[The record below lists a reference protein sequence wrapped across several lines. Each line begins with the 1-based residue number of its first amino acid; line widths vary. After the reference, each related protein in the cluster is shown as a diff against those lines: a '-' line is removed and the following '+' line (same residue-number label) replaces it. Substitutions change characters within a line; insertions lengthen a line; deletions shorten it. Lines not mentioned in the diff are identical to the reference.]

1 MKLLLVRPG
10 PEIVEKT
17 LFGPWNPN
25 LNLEPLYTQPGEM
38 FRFLCM
44 FQIVS
49 STPLLAIGSWLK
61 THGEQV
67 EILEVPLEFGL
78 PLREN
83 QNRERRDRICEYF
96 ERTRYDV
103 VGISCTSTFESLAS
117 VNVAEAAKEVQP
129 DAAVILGGYQAGAVA
144 EDLMRTTGAIDI
156 TVLSDFEPIGNRLI
170 QALKEECSIGE
181 VPNVVYRDNG
191 QIKHTPYQVQPV
203 NLDEQPYYDFSLVE
217 KYLPYYIMFSIESSR
232 GCTYKCTYCQEG
244 TFRHYYAVKKPERAV
259 DEIVEAS
266 NFIASHSNLAY
277 FYYSDPLWGL
287 KRSWVRQFCEGL
299 IERHDEIKLKR
310 FGWFTCTRVGHLK
323 DTEFQLLKKAGCA
336 NIGYGIE
343 SLSPQMLKGIGRA
356 GDYQKYLKDVHETV
370 DLTLKHNIQMYVS
383 IMVGMPGETPETLQE
398 TLTGLKKLPIE
409 DELLRV
415 FVFLAYPLPKTMLE
429 QQLQNEEF
437 VKEMGI
443 RIRDTPD
450 WRKGYFPK
458 VTPLFDPSPELTVE
472 ELTTFY
478 LDLSNGNLGIPSF
491 IKRLEALRGVKEIL
505 KKNEITPED
514 YLRWASL
521 YRKLLKVL
529 G

>member
-1 MKLLLVRPG
+1 MKFILVRPG

-17 LFGPWNPN
+17 LFGPWKPE
-25 LNLEPLYTQPGEM
+25 LNLEPLYNQPGEM

-61 THGEQV
+61 THGEDV

-83 QNRERRDRICEYF
+83 QNQQRRDKILHYF
-96 ERTRYDV
+96 EQNPSDV
-103 VGISCTSTFESLAS
+103 IGISCTSTFESLGS
-117 VNVAEAAKEVQP
+117 IDVAEAAKKAQP
-129 DAAVILGGYQAGAVA
+129 DTTVILGGYQAGAVA
-144 EDLMRTTGAIDI
+144 EELMRETDAIDI
-156 TVLSDFEPIGNRLI
+156 TVMSDFEPIAEELI
-170 QALKEECSIGE
+170 QALGDGSLEN
-181 VPNVVYRDNG
+181 VPNIMYRDKKNIH
-191 QIKHTPYQVQPV
+191 QTQYEVRPV
-203 NLDEQPYYDFSLVE
+203 NLNEVPCYDFSLVE
-217 KYLPYYIMFSIESSR
+217 KYLPFYIMFSIESSR
-232 GCTYKCTYCQEG
+232 GCAHKCSYCQEG
-244 TFRHYYAVKKPERAV
+244 TFRHYYAVKESGKAV
-259 DEIVEAS
+259 DEIVKAS
-266 NFIASHSNLAY
+266 NYVASERNLAY

-287 KRSWVRQFCEGL
+287 KRSWVRQFCEEL
-299 IERHDEIKLKR
+299 IERREEIKVKH

-323 DTEFQLLKKAGCA
+323 DKEFELLKKAGCA

-343 SLSPQMLKGIGRA
+343 SLSPQMLKIMGRA

-398 TLTGLKKLPIE
+398 TLQGLKELPVE
-409 DELLRV
+409 NDLLRV
-415 FVFLAYPLPKTMLE
+415 FVFLAYPLPKTLLE
-429 QQLQNEEF
+429 QQLTDEEF
-437 VKEMGI
+437 VKKMGI
-443 RIRDTPD
+443 HIWDLPD

-458 VTPLFDPSPELTVE
+458 VTPLFDPSPELTTE

-478 LDLSNGNLGIPSF
+478 LKLSNGEMGIPSF
-491 IKRLEALRGVKEIL
+491 LKKLEALKGVKDIL
-505 KKNEITPED
+505 TKDEITPED
-514 YLRWASL
+514 YMKWANL